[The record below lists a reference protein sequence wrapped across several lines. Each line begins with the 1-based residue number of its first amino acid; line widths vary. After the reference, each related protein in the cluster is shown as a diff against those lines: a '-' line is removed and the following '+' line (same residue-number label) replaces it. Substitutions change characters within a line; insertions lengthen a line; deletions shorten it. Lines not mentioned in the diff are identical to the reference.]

1 MNRAAARCWQAC
13 GPDKRPILSH
23 RQMTHRQ
30 APKTK
35 QTCLGFGQGLPE
47 SRTLRTLGSSPTG
60 GKSLYSGC
68 SWSWSIKDCTL
79 PRSVD
84 PRSELMEP
92 PSGARPVVPDAL
104 AWQGHGREGRGRGAG
119 RGQGARRR
127 PTGRRRV
134 TWPRPGAT
142 IPSALCSCS
151 FGLRLPTSGA
161 VVLGLTDCPPR

>member
-60 GKSLYSGC
+60 GQVAVFRLFLVLVNQGLHPSPLR
-68 SWSWSIKDCTL
+68 
-79 PRSVD
+79 RSAQRID
-84 PRSELMEP
+84 GAAKRSAA
-92 PSGARPVVPDAL
+92 SGA
-104 AWQGHGREGRGRGAG
+104 
-119 RGQGARRR
+119 
-127 PTGRRRV
+127 
-134 TWPRPGAT
+134 
-142 IPSALCSCS
+142 
-151 FGLRLPTSGA
+151 
-161 VVLGLTDCPPR
+161 